1 MWWHCTW
8 AMLFSFVFYDN
19 VICLYNATILYICIC
34 SYSAML
40 SEDAWNNMRTSTHT
54 FFVWMHMHARK
65 CSQWVWTHSKLCL
78 YSCFLYSTLIL
89 DLRFILMCTW
99 CHKTREG
106 GVLENQGYSSSRVF
120 LDFHW
125 EFILF
130 PFILISVREFVVKV
144 RLNREPTNGTQL

>member
-1 MWWHCTW
+1 
-8 AMLFSFVFYDN
+8 
-19 VICLYNATILYICIC
+19 
-34 SYSAML
+34 ML
-40 SEDAWNNMRTSTHT
+40 SEDAWNNMRTSTHP

-120 LDFHW
+120 FDFHW
-125 EFILF
+125 EFISF
-130 PFILISVREFVVKV
+130 PFILISIRDLRPAGNPWREHNYKFSSVENWRKS
-144 RLNREPTNGTQL
+144 RWKRGWPWDEGKNEQLNITTKRS